1 MYRISELAE
10 KVGLSRST
18 LLYYEKLGLL
28 QGVRQTNGYRLYSD
42 KDVQQL
48 HLLLQLQAGGL
59 TLKEYKSFLDSKVQR
74 SVLEKRLTQIRQA
87 GFDVIDHFTM
97 SEQAWHDYYRPLK
110 ARVADVKVSMPNST
124 AIADLEQEIAIYERD
139 LGEFGYQ
146 MFVLRKGA

>member
-48 HLLLQLQAGGL
+48 RLLQQLQVGGL
-59 TLKEYKSFLDSKVQR
+59 TLKECKSFLDSKVQR
-74 SVLEKRLTQIRQA
+74 SVLEMRLQQLDEDIAQKQQA
-87 GFDVIDHFTM
+87 RALLCRFAG
-97 SEQAWHDYYRPLK
+97 
-110 ARVADVKVSMPNST
+110 
-124 AIADLEQEIAIYERD
+124 
-139 LGEFGYQ
+139 
-146 MFVLRKGA
+146 